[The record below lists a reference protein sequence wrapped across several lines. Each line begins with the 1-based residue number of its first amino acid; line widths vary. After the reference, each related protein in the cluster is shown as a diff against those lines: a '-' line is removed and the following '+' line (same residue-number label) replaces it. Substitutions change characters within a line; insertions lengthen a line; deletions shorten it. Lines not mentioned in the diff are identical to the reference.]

1 MRNYRGFTLVELMVT
16 VAVAAILISVAV
28 PSFRN
33 MIISNRLSTISSDLA
48 DVMSL
53 ARSES
58 IKRNRPI
65 TFCRASAANKHVC
78 STGKIWSHWIIKQ
91 NMDSSEPDDV
101 ISRGSISSYNGSIE
115 VTTANLTDSK
125 ISFSTDGL
133 ARSNAAP
140 LSSARI
146 TVCTTSGIA
155 DPIRHTNIGAAS
167 KVTITKDSGDCP

>member
-16 VAVAAILISVAV
+16 VAVAAILISIAV

-65 TFCRASAANKHVC
+65 TFCRAAVDKHVC

-91 NMDSSEPDDV
+91 NMDSSHPDDV
-101 ISRGSISSYNGSIE
+101 ISRGSINSYNGSIE
-115 VTTANLTDSK
+115 VTTANLTGSR
-125 ISFSTDGL
+125 INFSTDGL
-133 ARSNAAP
+133 VRSNATP
-140 LSSARI
+140 LSGARI

-155 DPIRHTNIGAAS
+155 DPIRHINIGAAS
-167 KVTITKDSGDCP
+167 KVTVTKDSGDCP